1 MDENEMNN
9 IACFVLTA
17 LPRVQAFF
25 KVLNERWE
33 GKTFAFFFSFLSVSS
48 FVSLYL
54 IIQLKQPE
62 NHRDR
67 LRTRQVNCMLIMKSN
82 SIFRGRHL
90 NKRWLNMSF
99 MRIEYFREL

>member
-33 GKTFAFFFSFLSVSS
+33 GKTFAFFFLSFPFPPLSR
-48 FVSLYL
+48 FA
-54 IIQLKQPE
+54 
-62 NHRDR
+62 
-67 LRTRQVNCMLIMKSN
+67 
-82 SIFRGRHL
+82 
-90 NKRWLNMSF
+90 
-99 MRIEYFREL
+99 